1 MLVRTSRSG
10 RELKNQVDHLVEQGD
25 IISWIEAVD
34 EVHTLTSTV
43 GFEALMRN
51 KTVFTY
57 GLPFYAGW
65 GLTVDWL
72 DCERRTATRTLEEL
86 VYAVLIEY
94 PTYINPKTGEYTTAL
109 NAAKLLADP
118 DFSYDARPLH
128 IKLLAP
134 LKSIYNRC
142 IGRHLRAQAD

>member
-1 MLVRTSRSG
+1 
-10 RELKNQVDHLVEQGD
+10 VEQGD

-51 KTVFTY
+51 KPVFTY

-65 GLTVDWL
+65 GLTEDWL

-94 PTYINPKTGEYTTAL
+94 PTYLNPKTGEYTTAH
-109 NAAKLLADP
+109 NAAQLLADP
-118 DFSYDARPLH
+118 DFTYDARPLY
-128 IKLLAP
+128 IKLLAS
-134 LKSIYNRC
+134 LKSIYNRF
-142 IGRHLRAQAD
+142 IKRRMPA

>member
-1 MLVRTSRSG
+1 M
-10 RELKNQVDHLVEQGD
+10 VEQGD

-51 KTVFTY
+51 KPVFTY

-65 GLTVDWL
+65 GLTQDWL

-94 PTYINPKTGEYTTAL
+94 PTYLNPKTGEYTTAL

-118 DFSYDARPLH
+118 DFTYDARPLY

-142 IGRHLRAQAD
+142 IKRRLSA